1 MEYESRGDKYNNLS
15 LEEYLNIIRPYLVN
29 MIDNHKAHNEWKIQL
44 IMKIN
49 FTFSLDGNEIRRM
62 HTKSDNIQIM
72 RGIETND
79 IINEYFESFLKRY
92 QEGFETKMKGSSFIF
107 ESVDLLYYQLHKIS
121 LKRRASYIDSPH
133 WIRAKKATI
142 NSKNKDYDC
151 FKYAITA
158 ALNYDKK
165 KSHPEKISKLIPYI
179 NNYNWNGIGS
189 PSHFKDWKKFEE
201 NNKTISLNILFSS
214 YNKMQ
219 ISPAY
224 ISKYNSTRDNKVILL
239 MITDNDN
246 NWHYLAVKRLSKL
259 FRGMTS
265 NNNGDF
271 YCLNCLRSFRTK
283 NKLEMHEKIC
293 KDHDFCKLI
302 MPNENNYIIKYT
314 PDKNH

>member
-1 MEYESRGDKYNNLS
+1 
-15 LEEYLNIIRPYLVN
+15 
-29 MIDNHKAHNEWKIQL
+29 MI
-44 IMKIN
+44 
-49 FTFSLDGNEIRRM
+49 
-62 HTKSDNIQIM
+62 
-72 RGIETND
+72 
-79 IINEYFESFLKRY
+79 
-92 QEGFETKMKGSSFIF
+92 
-107 ESVDLLYYQLHKIS
+107 
-121 LKRRASYIDSPH
+121 
-133 WIRAKKATI
+133 
-142 NSKNKDYDC
+142 
-151 FKYAITA
+151 
-158 ALNYDKK
+158 K

-179 NNYNWNGIGS
+179 NNYNWNGLGS

-246 NWHYLAVKRLSKL
+246 NWHYLAVKRLSKV

-314 PDKNH
+314 PEKNH